1 MEILKEMGT
10 LDHFTCLLR
19 DLYVF
24 PKIPSSMTAKY
35 HKTLFTILPYSPL
48 SKMLYNLNV
57 AQAEMKAGKSEEIW
71 SREEQAFS
79 KEQ

>member
-1 MEILKEMGT
+1 
-10 LDHFTCLLR
+10 
-19 DLYVF
+19 
-24 PKIPSSMTAKY
+24 MTAKY

>member
-1 MEILKEMGT
+1 MALQRQRYARAVNC
-10 LDHFTCLLR
+10 HW
-19 DLYVF
+19 F